1 MGNLSRDSLDS
12 YMQTY
17 AGAKLRTFDKTIT
30 ITTTV
35 YMGLDTGVGLGQ
47 TTSNNTNHRFEYTG
61 AANSLFDNYIDGGV
75 SAGSRIYSQDIV
87 DTLEDG
93 VRRTVD
99 LIEGRMTERSIS
111 AVLCHTSCHTSC
123 HSSRGRR

>member
-17 AGAKLRTFDKTIT
+17 AGSKLRTFDKTIT
-30 ITTTV
+30 ITTTA
-35 YMGLDTGVGLGQ
+35 YQNNSSSAMGGTGSN
-47 TTSNNTNHRFEYTG
+47 TTTHRFEYTG
-61 AANSLFDNYIDGGV
+61 AADSLFDNYIDGGV
-75 SAGSRIYSQDIV
+75 AAGARIYSQDIV

-99 LIEGRMTERSIS
+99 LIEDRITDRSIS
-111 AVLCHTSCHTSC
+111 AVLCHSSCHTSC
-123 HSSRGRR
+123 HTSRGRR

>member
-12 YMQTY
+12 YVQTY
-17 AGAKLRTFDKTIT
+17 CGNQLRAFDKTIT
-30 ITTTV
+30 VTTTA
-35 YMGLDTGVGLGQ
+35 YQNNSPSAMGGTGSN
-47 TTSNNTNHRFEYTG
+47 TTTHRFEYTG

-75 SAGSRIYSQDIV
+75 AAGSRIYSQDIV

-99 LIEGRMTERSIS
+99 LIEDRITDRSIS
-111 AVLCHTSCHTSC
+111 AVLCHSSCHTSC
-123 HSSRGRR
+123 HTSRGRR